1 MARVVGSD
9 AARPF
14 VPSAVDLANPNF
26 LLSFGKVGRMVSAS
40 VSGMVSAQGVVQE
53 MLTFADIGPVLHGE
67 KLLVQ
72 RPEGGQPSHWMLT
85 NVDIAGARSRVL
97 FTLFVGVPVL
107 VRATLARQV
116 PLQPVILEVGRSL
129 PNCRVDVLHK
139 VIHANGHNRRVGARL
154 VNPVLP
160 GFGLQPQRLLFRFVQ
175 VLCHALDGAADYPL
189 VGIPLEGLL
198 VLHLGAELQPDSAE
212 AGIFAGQVGRLPPQQ
227 RYYAVADS
235 DECGVRNGG
244 DHTGKDLVL

>member
-1 MARVVGSD
+1 MPEKACSAGGGAGRVLHGVADLAKVVGGD

-85 NVDIAGARSRVL
+85 
-97 FTLFVGVPVL
+97 T
-107 VRATLARQV
+107 
-116 PLQPVILEVGRSL
+116 
-129 PNCRVDVLHK
+129 C
-139 VIHANGHNRRVGARL
+139 
-154 VNPVLP
+154 
-160 GFGLQPQRLLFRFVQ
+160 
-175 VLCHALDGAADYPL
+175 
-189 VGIPLEGLL
+189 
-198 VLHLGAELQPDSAE
+198 
-212 AGIFAGQVGRLPPQQ
+212 
-227 RYYAVADS
+227 
-235 DECGVRNGG
+235 
-244 DHTGKDLVL
+244 